1 MWRRPRPVLRPKD
14 PDREAKLAARR
25 QLLSAMPDDE
35 TAVFMDEVEVH
46 TNPKVGSRWMRRGG
60 QAVVATPGTDKRRVL
75 AGSSHWRT
83 GRVVLTP
90 GRPKEGRTAALFCRH
105 LDDLRR
111 AFRHYRVVHVICDN
125 ARVHKPEHARRVKD
139 YVGRWGE
146 RVVLHYLPA
155 YAPEC
160 NPVERV
166 GWRLHEA
173 VTRNHRCTGM
183 AQLLDMTFEWF
194 AERQRFW
201 PARFG
206 HAGRAAP
213 PTSRLRTEPCKHP
226 EFILPP
232 GTWVTAHGPTLVV
245 KGKSTEILNNITCNF
260 GP

>member
-60 QAVVATPGTDKRRVL
+60 QAVVATPGTDERRVL

-125 ARVHKPEHARRVKD
+125 ARVHKPEHARRVNSFSSATVSIANPLCLKTKLAAAVSSRAARLLD
-139 YVGRWGE
+139 FALQNSINPTAE
-146 RVVLHYLPA
+146 LRVLSPEAPA
-155 YAPEC
+155 ITPGPNKQLLSKVHSC
-160 NPVERV
+160 LVSR
-166 GWRLHEA
+166 A
-173 VTRNHRCTGM
+173 VTIYQIAQIAADFFDQKGLGFGISLPGM
-183 AQLLDMTFEWF
+183 AHQFID
-194 AERQRFW
+194 
-201 PARFG
+201 PAPLEV
-206 HAGRAAP
+206 HVA
-213 PTSRLRTEPCKHP
+213 
-226 EFILPP
+226 
-232 GTWVTAHGPTLVV
+232 
-245 KGKSTEILNNITCNF
+245 
-260 GP
+260 